1 MKLLLNTTSQFKVS
15 PVVLNVSSV
24 SPSPESC
31 NVTVTC
37 STQSSSLNSTFTC
50 TNQTCS
56 EDGGDPAEVVTSDA
70 RLNLYLSNGS
80 IAICNHSNKVSWSKA
95 TMEIKPLC
103 SVMNATSSPR
113 VQLIIISSCLVGFI
127 MAMCIL
133 GICYYKWRKNNHP
146 TDNRETHSPGSDDQ
160 SPNCDQSTTV
170 YSFLEPPSFPLEPIP
185 CQTASP
191 EGIYA
196 QIENHGSV

>member
-1 MKLLLNTTSQFKVS
+1 MYRCSVFLHALYFLNYWFVALQERVS

-24 SPSPESC
+24 SLSPEPC

-56 EDGGDPAEVVTSDA
+56 GDGGDPAEVVTSDVS
-70 RLNLYLSNGS
+70 LNLYLSNGS

-103 SVMNATSSPR
+103 SGFPDNNPNYEILNILCRLVFVIP
-113 VQLIIISSCLVGFI
+113 IIILVIFY
-127 MAMCIL
+127 C
-133 GICYYKWRKNNHP
+133 WRKKKNHLKV
-146 TDNRETHSPGSDDQ
+146 HFDQ
-160 SPNCDQSTTV
+160 SPNCDPAAAV
-170 YSFLEPPSFPLEPIP
+170 YMNVSLLGAPPLPLEPADMELNPIR
-185 CQTASP
+185 A
-191 EGIYA
+191 
-196 QIENHGSV
+196 